1 MGSRLWRAVTGAV
14 VLVAVAG
21 PVVSAVASAAAA
33 PEAGDPTV
41 SLSSDA
47 GLATEVNYS
56 VAFTV
61 TAPGGLA
68 AGHGSITLVAP
79 PGTVFPTSA
88 ADYTI
93 TDATTKTASPIDGSP
108 AVAGGG
114 SVVSITPIAA
124 VAAGEQVSVGVADV
138 TNPPA
143 GPQEL
148 TVATSPGNLPVSA
161 PTYRLVTATGAGG
174 PTVALSSYAALAS
187 QVTYTVGFRTSAQ
200 GGLVANQGTITL
212 SGPPGTVWP
221 DFGPD
226 YTITGAATNTT
237 TPVVATPVVAD
248 GEPVV
253 TVTLPTAIAPGQRVT
268 LAVTGVTNPPAGTGA
283 LTVATSSD
291 IVGASTPAYRL
302 VTATGAGGPTVA
314 LSSYAALA
322 SQVTYTVGFRTSAQG
337 GLAANHG
344 SITLL
349 APRGTVFPPNG
360 PDYAI
365 TDVTD
370 KTTSVVPG
378 DATVDG
384 GGSVVSVTVPSALP
398 AGQQVS
404 LAVSGVTNPPPGPQ
418 VLTIET
424 SSDLV
429 PTAAPA
435 YRLVAAKAVGAPAVS
450 LAPSTGLASQVT
462 YTVGFTTTAQGAL
475 AASLG
480 TITLE
485 APQGTV
491 FPAAAQD
498 YSITDLSTTTTSA
511 VPRPPSV
518 VDGGSVVS
526 VPVNAAIA
534 AGQHVSLAVAGVVN
548 PPPGPFAFTLETSSD
563 SLPVSTPT
571 YRLAPAT
578 GVTGGALSLSPSRA
592 LATGATWKVHFDT
605 NTRGALAAGH
615 GVIVLAAPAGTG
627 LPSSGG
633 DYLVSAGG
641 APGAAPSEL
650 QLLAGGS
657 TADITVPDAVAD
669 SSPVSVV
676 VSGVTNPGAGTAPLE
691 VSTSSQAAPVA
702 LPAVLSGAGAAAR
715 TGPVTVLSAR
725 PSSTAAGAGLVSY
738 VLRLRTSAHGALAT
752 GPAGAAATG
761 TITVTGPAG
770 TRFPACPSGCSGP
783 AYLVDGQNVADPEV
797 SGDLS
802 TVSLPVPAD
811 IGPSQVV
818 TLTLNGA
825 TNPASPGPQALSVR
839 TSADTSPVRA
849 TFTTTAPG
857 RVSALS
863 AHLSSSTAG
872 APGVAYTVRFRTG
885 PGAPDG
891 DEHKLGPGHRHLAR
905 PGGHRVPQLLRLRA
919 GVLPDL
925 RHRRSC
931 GRCRG
936 GGPERQRLDGDP
948 GPARAR
954 RRRPGGRDVHRR
966 DDQRLGHRAAQ
977 FDVMDLFGP
986 GAGADGF
993 RADGPGG
1000 GLGPVGRPVQSRRRG
1015 IVGGLHRPLPHR
1027 EPRRPAK
1034 GVGPLQGG
1042 AGAAPFGSVT
1052 LLAPS
1057 GTAFPVCFSY
1067 EQGCF
1072 PTYLIDGQ
1080 EVVPGGGSVAANGSM
1095 VTLAVPKPVAAGQ
1108 EVSVSIDEMA
1118 NSGAPGP
1125 GSMTVWTSSDP
1136 VPVRA
1141 RFALTAPAAVG
1152 SAALSLSSTAAG
1164 ASGVAYHVAF
1174 TTSSSGALPPGFGAG
1189 QGGVGATTTETVFVE
1204 GPVGTNFA
1212 NCTLSCPYYP
1222 TYLVD
1227 GQDAPGALFSAGGR
1241 VLSLALPA
1249 AVASSSRVALSLDGV
1264 TSSPTPGPKTLM
1276 VWTSSDPRPVP
1287 LAYSLGAPAAV
1298 SHPSLRISDSATGA
1312 VATYTV
1318 TLRTSAS
1325 GALETGPDGG
1335 SASGP
1340 GEPGTIT
1347 LIGPRGTVFAGCSG
1361 GCPYTVDGHG
1371 GVPAVDLSASGA
1383 AVSVVVP
1390 ADVPAGSD
1398 LTLSAPGVVN
1408 SPGAGPQVLKVWT
1421 SSDHVAQSV
1430 PFELVAAGKAPKPR
1444 PRPGPVAKPRPQP
1457 QPAGAKPSVF
1467 TVLPT
1472 PASSFASVT
1481 HDLENA
1487 GVTVAALLFI
1497 TFPSQLFNSTFEEN
1511 YEDIKAWWEK
1521 KLRFLGKARRKLA
1534 ERKREGRSERSNA
1547 WAFAV
1552 VLVVGALLGNLI
1564 NPHFGADLSSLASF
1578 LAVVAAIVTGMSVA
1592 ATVNIVYRRRRHGA
1606 DQAHPHLK
1614 ALPAGLAIAAA
1625 CVLVS
1630 RLADFAPG
1638 YLYGLIC
1645 GVAFSRQ
1652 LAKHEKGHVI
1662 ALSTVATLAV
1672 ATVVWFAWVPVQ
1684 GSVSHGHAGFGLV
1697 LLDDFLGSLF
1707 VSGLVG
1713 SVIGMLPLR
1722 FLPGGDL
1729 AAWHR
1734 GAWAAV
1740 FGVALFGMLQ
1750 AMLRPVSHSHVGHAP
1765 IVTVIILLVLFG
1777 GGSLV
1782 FRQHFARRERE
1793 KKAAEQAAG
1802 QAGEQA
1808 GQAGEAVAHAGQAVA
1823 QGEAVGHAP
1832 PPPESPAA
1840 APAAGAHD

>member
-1 MGSRLWRAVTGAV
+1 SRQKLPIDAQSQMIWCIIRIKTCSVGSR
-14 VLVAVAG
+14 
-21 PVVSAVASAAAA
+21 
-33 PEAGDPTV
+33 
-41 SLSSDA
+41 
-47 GLATEVNYS
+47 
-56 VAFTV
+56 
-61 TAPGGLA
+61 
-68 AGHGSITLVAP
+68 
-79 PGTVFPTSA
+79 
-88 ADYTI
+88 
-93 TDATTKTASPIDGSP
+93 
-108 AVAGGG
+108 
-114 SVVSITPIAA
+114 
-124 VAAGEQVSVGVADV
+124 
-138 TNPPA
+138 
-143 GPQEL
+143 
-148 TVATSPGNLPVSA
+148 
-161 PTYRLVTATGAGG
+161 
-174 PTVALSSYAALAS
+174 
-187 QVTYTVGFRTSAQ
+187 
-200 GGLVANQGTITL
+200 
-212 SGPPGTVWP
+212 
-221 DFGPD
+221 
-226 YTITGAATNTT
+226 
-237 TPVVATPVVAD
+237 
-248 GEPVV
+248 
-253 TVTLPTAIAPGQRVT
+253 
-268 LAVTGVTNPPAGTGA
+268 
-283 LTVATSSD
+283 
-291 IVGASTPAYRL
+291 
-302 VTATGAGGPTVA
+302 
-314 LSSYAALA
+314 
-322 SQVTYTVGFRTSAQG
+322 
-337 GLAANHG
+337 
-344 SITLL
+344 
-349 APRGTVFPPNG
+349 
-360 PDYAI
+360 
-365 TDVTD
+365 
-370 KTTSVVPG
+370 
-378 DATVDG
+378 
-384 GGSVVSVTVPSALP
+384 
-398 AGQQVS
+398 
-404 LAVSGVTNPPPGPQ
+404 
-418 VLTIET
+418 
-424 SSDLV
+424 
-429 PTAAPA
+429 
-435 YRLVAAKAVGAPAVS
+435 
-450 LAPSTGLASQVT
+450 
-462 YTVGFTTTAQGAL
+462 
-475 AASLG
+475 
-480 TITLE
+480 ITLE

-885 PGAPDG
+885 PQGALTGTSTSSVPGTVTLLAPEGTVFPNCFDFEQACFPTYVIDG
-891 DEHKLGPGHRHLAR
+891 HA
-905 PGGHRVPQLLRLRA
+905 V
-919 GVLPDL
+919 
-925 RHRRSC
+925 
-931 GRCRG
+931 
-936 GGPERQRLDGDP
+936 
-948 GPARAR
+948 
-954 RRRPGGRDVHRR
+954 
-966 DDQRLGHRAAQ
+966 
-977 FDVMDLFGP
+977 
-986 GAGADGF
+986 GAGAGALSGNGSMVTLALPEPVAAGQVVVMSIVEMTNASATGQHSLTLWTSSDPVPVRTVFALTAPAAVSAPSVVLSSRAAGASSVDYTVRFRTGSHGALPKGF
-993 RADGPGG
+993 
-1000 GLGPVGRPVQSRRRG
+1000 
-1015 IVGGLHRPLPHR
+1015 
-1027 EPRRPAK
+1027 
-1034 GVGPLQGG
+1034 GPLQGG